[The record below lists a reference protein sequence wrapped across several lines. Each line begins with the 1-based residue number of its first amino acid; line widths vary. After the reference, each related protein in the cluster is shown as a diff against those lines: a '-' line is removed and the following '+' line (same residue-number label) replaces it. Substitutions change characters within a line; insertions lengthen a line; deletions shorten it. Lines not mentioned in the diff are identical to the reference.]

1 MFKRELALL
10 TAKHLP
16 LVPQALRADQMTRF
30 IEANPLIQQAII
42 GLLVALVLAMWGP

>member
-1 MFKRELALL
+1 MSPDLNRYAS
-10 TAKHLP
+10 
-16 LVPQALRADQMTRF
+16 PQALRADQMTRL